1 MVGLFMEKGGENPK
15 SKSKSIAKDEEKKDP
30 PTREK
35 ERNEQETI
43 GKGVRN
49 GESVEAQRLA

>member
-1 MVGLFMEKGGENPK
+1 MEKGGENPK
-15 SKSKSIAKDEEKKDP
+15 SKSKSIAKAEEKKDP

-49 GESVEAQRLA
+49 AESDEARRLA